1 MSHETQWTPGP
12 WSHGGYIGH
21 SGFSVNAM
29 NFGCVAER
37 WEDAEYCDDKR
48 RAVMAANARLIA
60 AAPEMA
66 ALLERNQNVIM
77 DALTSGHDITPAI
90 ADDMRAVLAE
100 ARALLATIKGAEN
113 PAALR

>member
-1 MSHETQWTPGP
+1 MSNETPWTPGP

-66 ALLERNQNVIM
+66 ALLERYVECEFVS
-77 DALTSGHDITPAI
+77 DLLAL
-90 ADDMRAVLAE
+90 DDK
-100 ARALLATIKGAEN
+100 ARALLAKIKG
-113 PAALR
+113 